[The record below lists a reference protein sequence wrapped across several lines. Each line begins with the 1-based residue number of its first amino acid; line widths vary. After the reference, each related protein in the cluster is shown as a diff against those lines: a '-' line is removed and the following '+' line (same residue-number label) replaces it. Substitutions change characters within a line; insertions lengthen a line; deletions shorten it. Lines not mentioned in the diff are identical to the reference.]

1 MFFKSIIL
9 SIFTHK
15 YFVEFIRMSQLLTN
29 FLRNHL
35 IGNPSAFIQVVK
47 RKNAKTK
54 TFNWSWITKYQ
65 RITKDLLSQ
74 HIAGKVSIGSFPVY
88 YKWKTVYCKFI
99 GIDIDFHLELKK
111 DGKIIHTIDE
121 NLKQKAKEKIDYVI
135 LHSQKFFKL
144 PPKNIFVE
152 DSGGGFH
159 IWIPLKKDTT
169 LLNATLYINYIQPHL
184 QQQFMGIDDSLEF
197 FPKQSAEELKLADG
211 TIDLQKKPGNAIRLP
226 FGLNKKRNH
235 ESKIIIGDVTR
246 FLPANIM
253 PITKALK
260 YTISRIKTK
269 KMTQNIPDSKLD
281 SKDKRKKVRD
291 EGIKFYYEH
300 SAFRSCFKACID
312 GSFQMDGSNGN
323 IMRVGLSNELYSMGA
338 KKVTIAQ
345 AFANQKD
352 FNYDTTMSKIDDCI
366 KYVNY
371 YKTPLTLR
379 CKTIKQLGYC
389 VDTCPKLGGTTNII
403 SSQDK
408 KLPSLK
414 GWDGLYDMM
423 DEVIKERNKR
433 YYIYKTTRSGTTT
446 AVIIKSLQ
454 RKKKILMIAPLINIF
469 KITVNDALIIGKE
482 IKMLDQERDYK
493 IHRVKSNF
501 ELCEKIKNRFK
512 DVENIEKVFPFFYKG
527 YCKKCKTKDNCEFQ
541 EFLITLEEK
550 DLIYLTVR
558 KFNAMIKG
566 GEDGI
571 TLLRRLLNWADV
583 IFVDE
588 CSHIFDVEWDSR
600 TIWIDNRSTVKNYL
614 DEWKNALDNFCMTYP
629 AWNQTDQIICL
640 TNFIKDLQKKIDE
653 IKFYN
658 QSYFE
663 SMPNEYYEQLDTNKQ
678 IAFYLQL
685 IEYYKETKDHS
696 VSYLIDCFLN
706 MSRKEIYFQLL
717 LPLRDPK
724 KIILA
729 TVSNIRN
736 TVEYLNHFTKDKLLL
751 LTDATEPPIDLNKCF
766 DDLEYLY
773 VNDPNNTAI
782 KQKVYVIP
790 GSLEFFKLT
799 NGLKQE
805 IIEVLDQYAHQ
816 KENPVFL
823 VAQSKRIL
831 GFLLS
836 TLRDQS
842 LEIKTDF
849 QIKMV
854 DYFRGKHTKGQPS
867 PYRRMVVFGTP
878 RPPAHCYDFVADIY
892 RKAGYL
898 KQYQTS
904 ELAGK
909 YLENYSAQSSFFQ
922 AISRV
927 KDPAG
932 IKDSLVIVYGCK
944 QFEVLNWLD
953 MKINTPDVILL

>member
-1 MFFKSIIL
+1 
-9 SIFTHK
+9 
-15 YFVEFIRMSQLLTN
+15 MSQLLTN
-29 FLRNHL
+29 FLRSHL
-35 IGNPSAFIQVVK
+35 IGNPSAFIQAIK
-47 RKNAKTK
+47 RKNIKTK
-54 TFNWSWITKYQ
+54 ELEWSWFTKYQ

-74 HIAGKVSIGSFPVY
+74 HIAGKVSIGSFPIY
-88 YKWKTVYCKFI
+88 YKWKTIYCKFI
-99 GIDIDFHLELKK
+99 GIDIDFHLELEKE
-111 DGKIIHTIDE
+111 GKIIHTIDE
-121 NLKQKAKEKIDYVI
+121 NLKQKAKEKIDYLI
-135 LHSQKFFKL
+135 LHSQKYFKL

-159 IWIPLKKDTT
+159 IWIPLKQDTS
-169 LLNATLYINYIQPHL
+169 LLNATLYIDYIRPKL
-184 QQQFMGIDDSLEF
+184 QQQFLGIDDSIEF
-197 FPKQSAEELKLADG
+197 FPKQSAEEIKLADG
-211 TIDLQKKPGNAIRLP
+211 TVDLSKKPGNAIRLP

-246 FLPANIM
+246 FLPADVM
-253 PITKALK
+253 PITKTLK

-269 KMTQNIPDSKLD
+269 KMTQNIPETQLD

-300 SAFRSCFKACID
+300 PAFRSCFKACID
-312 GSFQMDGSNGN
+312 GSFKMRGDNGN
-323 IMRVGLSNELYSMGA
+323 LMRVGLSNELYSMGA

-345 AFANQKD
+345 AFANQDD
-352 FNYDTTMSKIDDCI
+352 FDYDKTMRKINDCI

-371 YKTPLTLR
+371 YGHPLTLR
-379 CKTIKQLGYC
+379 CKTIKNLGYC
-389 VDTCPKLGGTTNII
+389 VDSCPKLGKTNQSIT
-403 SSQDK
+403 SNDK
-408 KLPSLK
+408 KLPSID
-414 GWDGLYDMM
+414 GWDGLYDMF
-423 DEVIKERNKR
+423 DNIIQENNKR

-446 AVIIKSLQ
+446 VVIIKALQ
-454 RKKKILMIAPLINIF
+454 KRRKILMIAPLINIF
-469 KITVNDALIIGKE
+469 KITVNDAVEIGKE
-482 IKMLDQERDYK
+482 LKLLDPKKNYK

-501 ELCEKIKNRFK
+501 EICAKIKNRFG
-512 DVENIEKVFPFFYKG
+512 DLENIEKIFPFFYKG
-527 YCKKCKTKDNCEFQ
+527 YCKNCKTKEDCEFQ
-541 EFLITLEEK
+541 HFLVDLENK

-566 GEDGI
+566 GEDGV
-571 TLLRRLLNWADV
+571 TLLRRLLNWAEV

-600 TIWIDNRSTVKNYL
+600 DIWLDDQNRIKNYL
-614 DEWKNALDNFCMTYP
+614 DEWRSALDNFCITYP
-629 AWNQTDQIICL
+629 EWNKTDQILCL
-640 TNFIKDLQKKIDE
+640 TNFIQDLQKKIDE
-653 IKFYN
+653 IKFFN

-663 SMPNEYYEQLDTNKQ
+663 SMPNPYYDSLDVNKK

-685 IEYYKETKDHS
+685 IEYYKETRDYS

-717 LPLRDPK
+717 LPLRNPK

-729 TVSNIRN
+729 SVSNIRN

-782 KQKVYVIP
+782 KQKIYVIP
-790 GSLEFFKLT
+790 RSLEFFKLT
-799 NGLKQE
+799 EGLKQE
-805 IIEVLDQYAHQ
+805 VIDVLDQYAHQ

-831 GFLLS
+831 GFLLA
-836 TLRDQS
+836 TLRDQAIDMTS
-842 LEIKTDF
+842 DF

-898 KQYQTS
+898 KQYQNS

-927 KDPAG
+927 KCPQG
-932 IKDSLVIVYGCK
+932 KIDSLVIVYGCK

-953 MKINTPDVILL
+953 MKINTPEVIVL